1 MATNE
6 FYQSIKSM
14 SNRLVWVYRMQR
26 MPLLT
31 CRDSGSEG
39 AKSGLTGLRANLQ
52 LLRALRTVSIVRY
65 PVSAGA
71 MISAFMLF
79 MLFTPNSDPTV

>member
-6 FYQSIKSM
+6 IYKSIKSM
-14 SNRLVWVYRMQR
+14 SNRLAWVCRMQR

-39 AKSGLTGLRANLQ
+39 AKSGLTGLRVNLQ
-52 LLRALRTVSIVRY
+52 LLRALRTVSIVTY

-71 MISAFMLF
+71 M
-79 MLFTPNSDPTV
+79 FTN